1 MPLEAPGTTDVASPA
16 FPSFGARLRAYLHM
30 TFVDHGFFRLVYLNR
45 HALGRD
51 AFRCA
56 QPAPHHIRLFKK
68 RGVKTI
74 VNLRGAKGAPTTLL
88 EIDACAQAGL
98 AYREV
103 KLKSRD
109 APKREAIEAVAKL
122 LEEIEYPAVFHCK
135 AGADRAGL
143 LSALFMIFREGATIA
158 EAKRQLSWRFGHIS
172 QGPTGILDGFMDLA
186 HEAEKRAEARGERF
200 DFLAWVRE
208 EYDRDALSV
217 SWRSSR
223 WGQLLVDRVLR
234 RE

>member
-16 FPSFGARLRAYLHM
+16 FASFGARLRAHLHM
-30 TFVDHGFFRLVYLNR
+30 TFADHGFFRLVYLNC
-45 HALGRD
+45 HALGRE

-56 QPAPHHIRLFKK
+56 QPAPHHIRAFKR

-74 VNLRGAKGAPTTLL
+74 VNLRGADGTPTTLL
-88 EIDACAQAGL
+88 EIDACAQADV

-122 LEEIEYPAVFHCK
+122 LDEIEYPAVFHCK

-143 LSALFMIFREGATIA
+143 MGALFMILREGASIT
-158 EAKRQLSWRFGHIS
+158 EAKRQLSWRYGHVS
-172 QGPTGILDGFMDLA
+172 KGPTGILDAFLDFA
-186 HEAEKRAEARGERF
+186 HEAERRAEARGERF
-200 DFLAWVRE
+200 DFLTWVRE
-208 EYDRDALSV
+208 EYDRDAVSV

-223 WGQLLVDRVLR
+223 WAQLLVDRVLR